1 MSDTPEFEIML
12 TGGHPNSLGRTLEV
26 VALIEASPHRMDE
39 AYQCYQS
46 ADAVV
51 RLRTSSIFKRLIRAE
66 PSRYNEW
73 AERLIDE
80 VAAIDQASA
89 QWTVAQIIGENLD
102 LWDQHDDA
110 LKQRSL
116 VMLFGLLDKSDDW
129 IVTNAALK
137 TLANIGC
144 AAWMSRRSYV
154 PSWNDIRMIA
164 ARAFQTRQGRSLRP
178 WTQAS
183 RSSEWFQNPTSHK
196 VMFARSHH
204 TQANRLGLKPFGQN
218 FCHQFTR
225 HIFTYLTRANRRRN
239 DEHQI
244 AATGLFVFSHAGHQ
258 GVDTERLRRQFRP
271 CQR

>member
-1 MSDTPEFEIML
+1 MSEAPEFEIML

-26 VALIEASPHRMDE
+26 VALIEASPNRMKE
-39 AYQCYQS
+39 AYRCYQS

-80 VAAIDQASA
+80 VAAINQASA

-116 VMLFGLLDKSDDW
+116 VMLFGLFDKSDDW

-137 TLANIGC
+137 TLANIGV
-144 AAWMSRRSYV
+144 RRMDV
-154 PSWNDIRMIA
+154 EA
-164 ARAFQTRQGRSLRP
+164 KLRP
-178 WTQAS
+178 LLERHQDDRRKSVSNT
-183 RSSEWFQNPTSHK
+183 
-196 VMFARSHH
+196 ARK
-204 TQANRLGLKPFGQN
+204 AVKAL
-218 FCHQFTR
+218 
-225 HIFTYLTRANRRRN
+225 
-239 DEHQI
+239 D
-244 AATGLFVFSHAGHQ
+244 TGK
-258 GVDTERLRRQFRP
+258 TIK
-271 CQR
+271 